1 MPSRLDLPAA
11 NRLHAGMQDLRLPLL
26 GLLLSLLAFAPAQAT
41 NTAIE
46 AVPRDEKWMA
56 RHEGFVERAKQ
67 GDIDVLFLGDSIT
80 DNWRRADKGLPVWE
94 REYGQLKAV
103 NFGISGDRTQHV
115 LWRLRHGE
123 AEGYQ
128 PKVVVLMIGTN
139 NTGFDRDKVTARNTP
154 AETIEGVTAVV
165 GELRTRFPAAKILLQ
180 AIFPRGEPGELNRV
194 QIAEIN
200 PAIAKLHDGTHVH
213 FIDFGA
219 KFLDADGRLPA
230 DIMADKLHPDL
241 KGYEIWAEAIRQPLA
256 SLLRP

>member
-1 MPSRLDLPAA
+1 M
-11 NRLHAGMQDLRLPLL
+11 DLRRLAFVS
-26 GLLLSLLAFAPAQAT
+26 LSLIAWLVPTARLQA

-46 AVPRDEKWMA
+46 PAPRDEKWVA
-56 RHEGFVERAKQ
+56 RHAGFVARAQQ

-94 REYGQLKAV
+94 REYGGLKAV

-123 AEGYQ
+123 AEGYE

-139 NTGFDRDKVTARNTP
+139 NTGLERDGTTPRNTP
-154 AETIEGVTAVV
+154 AETIEGITAVV
-165 GELRTRFPAAKILLQ
+165 AELRARFPAATILLQ
-180 AIFPRGEPGELNRV
+180 AIFPRGEPGDAQRV

-200 PAIAKLHDGTHVH
+200 AAIAKLDDGAHVQ

-219 KFLDADGRLPA
+219 RFLDAEGRLPA

-241 KGYEIWAEAIRQPLA
+241 KGYEIWADAIREPLA
-256 SLLRP
+256 TLLKD